1 MSTAD
6 IYVFRFLDAV
16 PTAELEP
23 FSDTY
28 VQSDEVCPPLLDCL
42 PLSADKFPF
51 LPQIDMGMT
60 YDELSIFGRMRKV
73 EKCGPFAMYTK
84 LLQEWGNRLPPE
96 EVSAITEALLCLS
109 LSKLRLQIARKVKHF
124 FFEYARNRHKM

>member
-1 MSTAD
+1 M
-6 IYVFRFLDAV
+6 DAV

-28 VQSDEVCPPLLDCL
+28 VQSDEVCPHISNAVRHPVSLI
-42 PLSADKFPF
+42 FVYF
-51 LPQIDMGMT
+51 VQIDMGMT
-60 YDELSIFGRMRKV
+60 YDELSVFGRMRKV

-96 EVSAITEALLCLS
+96 EVGAFA
-109 LSKLRLQIARKVKHF
+109 KA
-124 FFEYARNRHKM
+124 